1 MSHRIL
7 AIQGEVNLQS
17 LYYSKVLYKKYRKHI
32 KSLKESSIK
41 SKLMRMPA
49 ECENFNVVFDVEDFT
64 FSVHVSENSAVKI
77 PTQITEIDLYKSQL
91 CETIEKANSILDKE
105 KYSLNNVLFTE
116 IKTIK
121 ESVEN
126 NLAENALDFSKF
138 DSMFKSDRASLL
150 SNDINEVFEIKNPFK
165 SSNAHSNVKAIAETA
180 IKHFTIGT
188 AIIASGAPVSKENI
202 ILYSIIFGGSFLAK
216 KAKKSNTLGL
226 ARNYPKTM
234 KALSLPAEA
243 GEKIYEF
250 MQSNNKVTETF
261 MSVMKTLR
269 SKIFKIPF
277 IDKKDNLASFIADGL
292 VDSNNLTANISGRN
306 KIDLSTVK
314 FKEVLNEDDLKIIL
328 ERLGYDKKH
337 EIKQDVVKSFIE
349 NPTLSSLFFGI
360 IASGNFKPSSNKKP
374 AERNKKSLAA
384 EEAKLEELL
393 GEYSAFKL
401 GNNIIIE
408 KNSKAQ
414 KVVLKAANRIQ
425 ALCESLDYDQYHLI
439 DSQDS
444 LKFKDDP
451 IMNNFDDLNKN
462 DIKIMRISDRQDNN
476 KRYLAVSE
484 GESEKTHYHDFDVNV
499 MTLDIYDKT
508 YINIKDFFNRSDDFN
523 NLVFDDIID
532 ITEYY
537 TNTFSK
543 KLRSNNEKQANDDSN
558 DTSGNV
564 ESQLKR
570 YTKSYIESLKI
581 LQDSISGK
589 GSFYHALDY
598 LLEKGPSKELGVD
611 QILSS
616 LLIESFDV
624 YGFEGMNQLID
635 GTAQSLGFVNN
646 LTELMNDNQAIS
658 KIVSNNRLDPKV
670 LAKEIFKQ
678 TSKSYFIDRSI
689 NLDKLA
695 DDIFNTTTD
704 VSRAIDE
711 FVEKLY
717 VGGDR
722 KPVTKL
728 GKDLEANIFEYL
740 KKIIPKEKHEFD
752 TDEAFFEYIR
762 NHVPDSQ
769 ALSKFDSAGFWKNV
783 FFNAERGFMTTCFE
797 KTFGKKSLKRV
808 KAIYDTVESN
818 HNYVMHTGNLP
829 DQTSTFGS
837 IRNSLAYI
845 TKKTGPVLGSL
856 LIMTQ
861 LFGTGAA
868 VVVGGAELHKETRA
882 EVSDSIE
889 KTTQK
894 ELKDNQIEINS
905 LAIQG
910 TEFYVKPI
918 LDNFIITLSLT
929 QNSGV
934 KKLLESLQDLTVE
947 DLPDDKRDILIEKFN
962 SLCYK
967 FLLDRKANDNVKKA
981 KSLFTQ
987 KDNFDEFLVA
997 VNLIQ
1002 ASSDES
1008 INKDKLNK
1016 FFLPLYL
1023 DFHHRLYIKY
1033 KENPKAYS
1041 GGGNKYYSA
1050 IIEAINKFIEK
1061 HDGDVNK
1068 GILEY
1073 SKYCLEEGSDESLAS
1088 TLKLVKE
1095 QNNKVLDIIKDAIEF
1110 GRKEIQ
1116 KDIERLNDAET
1127 GSDELP
1133 KRTQIAGSGTIAY
1146 QARLLNH
1153 LNYLNSN
1160 DDSLALQAYN
1170 FTNLEP
1176 IFGESTQEPLKELYG
1191 FSENDAA
1198 YLDSVY
1204 KESKWLS
1211 TMHTRIGIL
1220 LKKQIKHALQRSLS
1234 VQIMGG
1240 KLFRDIVFDVLEDE
1254 VDASIIKEVVNMP
1267 VQEFNSHA
1275 VDSFYG
1281 NYFVT
1286 ILSFFLT
1293 ALFGLFI
1300 SRNKVYSKVQ
1310 LVKFMSSAVN
1320 FGTAHYESILIR
1332 KFLISSAENA
1342 TNCAL
1347 SISEQIKGGNINNI
1361 KGGERSLKDLKKCLR
1376 NFESVVIAE
1385 DESLTIQ
1392 DVINNIKTGQRK
1404 KKSS

>member
-91 CETIEKANSILDKE
+91 RETIEKANSILDKE

-126 NLAENALDFSKF
+126 NLAENSLDFSKF

-180 IKHFTIGT
+180 IKHFTIST
-188 AIIASGAPVSKENI
+188 ALIASGAPVSKENM
-202 ILYSIIFGGSFLAK
+202 ILYGIIFGGSFLAQK
-216 KAKKSNTLGL
+216 LKKSNFLDL
-226 ARNYPKTM
+226 AKKHPKTM

-314 FKEVLNEDDLKIIL
+314 FKEVLSEDDLKTIL
-328 ERLGYDKKH
+328 ERLGYDKKQT
-337 EIKQDVVKSFIE
+337 IKKDVVESFIK

-360 IASGNFKPSSNKKP
+360 IASGNFKPRSNKKP
-374 AERNKKSLAA
+374 AERNKKSLDAK
-384 EEAKLEELL
+384 EAKLEELL
-393 GEYSAFKL
+393 GEHDKFRA
-401 GNNIIIE
+401 GNYIIINV
-408 KNSKAQ
+408 NSQLYEDLLVQLEQ
-414 KVVLKAANRIQ
+414 KLVYINLLNSVIIPNVIYEIKSDALKAEIGRERN
-425 ALCESLDYDQYHLI
+425 LDADKITKICINTEDGERTLSVDITDGDKVTTQHT
-439 DSQDS
+439 
-444 LKFKDDP
+444 
-451 IMNNFDDLNKN
+451 DLVQ
-462 DIKIMRISDRQDNN
+462 IDNN
-476 KRYLAVSE
+476 YLKIFNE
-484 GESEKTHYHDFDVNV
+484 DFV
-499 MTLDIYDKT
+499 K
-508 YINIKDFFNRSDDFN
+508 INIDNIAQFGLSFNED
-523 NLVFDDIID
+523 LVD
-532 ITEYY
+532 ITEDF

-543 KLRSNNEKQANDDSN
+543 KLRSNNEQANDDSN
-558 DTSGNV
+558 DTSDDV

-646 LTELMNDNQAIS
+646 LTELMNDNQAIR
-658 KIVSNNRLDPKV
+658 KIVNRNNLDPKV

-678 TSKSYFIDRSI
+678 TSKSYFINKNID
-689 NLDKLA
+689 LDKLA
-695 DDIFNTTTD
+695 NNIFNTSID
-704 VSRAIDE
+704 VSSAIDE

-717 VGGDR
+717 EGGDR

-740 KKIIPKEKHEFD
+740 KKIIPKGKAVFD

-762 NHVPDSQ
+762 NEVPDSQ

-797 KTFGKKSLKRV
+797 KTFGKKSLLRV

-818 HNYVMHTGNLP
+818 HNYTMRTGNLP
-829 DQTSTFGS
+829 DQSSPFGFV
-837 IRNSLAYI
+837 RRGFAFI

-882 EVSDSIE
+882 EVSDSIT
-889 KTTQK
+889 KTTPS
-894 ELKDNQIEINS
+894 ELKDNSIKINS
-905 LAIQG
+905 LAIEG
-910 TEFYVKPI
+910 TDFYVKPV
-918 LDNFIITLSLT
+918 LDNFIDTLRLT
-929 QNSGV
+929 HHEGI
-934 KKLLESLQDLTVE
+934 KKLLKALQDLAVE
-947 DLPDDKRDILIEKFN
+947 DLPDGERAILIEKFN

-967 FLLDRKANDNVKKA
+967 FLLDREDEVNVKKA
-981 KSLFTQ
+981 KSLFEQ

-1008 INKDKLNK
+1008 IDKDKLNK

-1023 DFHHRLYIKY
+1023 DFHHRLYKKY
-1033 KENPKAYS
+1033 TQNPKAYS
-1041 GGGNKYYSA
+1041 GGGNEYYSA
-1050 IIEAINKFIEK
+1050 IIEAINKFIKKNE
-1061 HDGDVNK
+1061 DNVNK

-1073 SKYCLEEGSDESLAS
+1073 SKYCLEKGSNESLAS
-1088 TLKLVKE
+1088 TLELVKN
-1095 QNNKVLDIIKDAIEF
+1095 QNNDVLNIIKEAIEF

-1116 KDIERLNDAET
+1116 KDIERLKDAET
-1127 GSDELP
+1127 ESDELP
-1133 KRTQIAGSGTIAY
+1133 KRSEIAGSGTIAY
-1146 QARLLNH
+1146 QARLLNRYNN
-1153 LNYLNSN
+1153 LEAK

-1170 FTNLEP
+1170 FANLEP
-1176 IFGESTQEPLKELYG
+1176 VFGESTEEPLKELYG
-1191 FSENDAA
+1191 FSEKDAA

-1240 KLFRDIVFDVLEDE
+1240 KLVRDVVFDVLEDE
-1254 VDASIIKEVVNMP
+1254 VDANIIEEVVNIP

-1332 KFLISSAENA
+1332 KFLVSSAENA

-1347 SISEQIKGGNINNI
+1347 SISEKIKGGNTNNI
-1361 KGGERSLKDLKKCLR
+1361 SGGEKSLKDLKKCLR

-1392 DVINNIKTGQRK
+1392 DVIDNIKTGQRK